1 MAAPKKGLSLY
12 ADLLASAGTISAA
25 PVKYDVPKADGDEQV
40 AMKKNGTVS

>member
-25 PVKYDVPKADGDEQV
+25 PIKYDVPKGGGDEP
-40 AMKKNGTVS
+40 AAKKKNGTIS